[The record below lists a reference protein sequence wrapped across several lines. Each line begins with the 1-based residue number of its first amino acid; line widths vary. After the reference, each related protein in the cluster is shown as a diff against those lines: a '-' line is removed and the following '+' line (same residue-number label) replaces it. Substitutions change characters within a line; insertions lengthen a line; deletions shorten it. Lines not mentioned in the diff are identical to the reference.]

1 MKPAADI
8 KVIVVCLNVFL
19 AFWAKNTYSSGYY
32 DNDKIQYVSLNRFI
46 RMVPEPDTL
55 VIIDE
60 IDQMLSETSF
70 NLEDEGNDKVKCFFL
85 PAVLA

>member
-1 MKPAADI
+1 MKAAADI

-32 DNDKIQYVSLNRFI
+32 DNDTIQYVSLNRFI

-70 NLEDEGNDKVKCFFL
+70 TLE
-85 PAVLA
+85 